1 MKGIFVSYRREDTA
15 GHAGRLFDRLA
26 EHFGKETVFMDVE
39 GIGPGARFAEAI
51 EKAVGGCDVFL
62 AVIGRRWLDCR
73 DRDGRRRLD
82 DPHDFIRLETSSAL
96 ARNVQVI
103 PVLVE
108 GAQLPRRDE
117 LPDEV
122 SALTERQAIELRDTH
137 WNDDIQALIAKLEP
151 GAKPPPPAGQ
161 PTRIAM
167 ATSALLAVAALI
179 LNYYVDPDDVWFAGY
194 LIAGMVTVVLLR
206 LVLESIKGPDQRT
219 GVSTMASAF
228 VLVAIMVVVWGYY
241 SGGIRRAEN
250 PNYVP
255 YILLGFAWVVSSFV
269 TIFSRADKDN
279 RVFVFSV
286 WVVMGL
292 LFLAARLAWAL
303 LAPKLA

>member
-1 MKGIFVSYRREDTA
+1 MKGIFVSYRREDAA

-26 EHFGKETVFMDVE
+26 EHFGKESVFMDVE
-39 GIGPGARFAEAI
+39 GIGPGVRFAEAI

-62 AVIGRRWLDCR
+62 AVIGRSWLDCR

-82 DPHDFIRLETSSAL
+82 DPHDFIRLETRSAL

-108 GAQLPRRDE
+108 GAGMPRKDE

-122 SALTERQAIELRDTH
+122 SALAERQAIELRDTH
-137 WNDDIQALIAKLEP
+137 WNNDIQALIAKLEP
-151 GAKPPPPAGQ
+151 RTRPPAPAGQ
-161 PTRIAM
+161 STRNAM
-167 ATSALLAVAALI
+167 TMSALLAVASLI
-179 LNYYVDPDDVWFAGY
+179 LNFYVDPGDVWFAGY
-194 LIAGMVTVVLLR
+194 LVAGMVTVVLLW
-206 LVLESIKGPDQRT
+206 LVLENIKGPDQRT
-219 GVSTMASAF
+219 GVLTMASAF

-241 SGGIRRAEN
+241 AGGIRRVES

-255 YILLGFAWVVSSFV
+255 YIVLGFAWVVSSFV
-269 TIFSRADKDN
+269 TIFSRADKSN

-286 WVVMGL
+286 WVAMGL
-292 LFLAARLAWAL
+292 FFLAARLAWAL
-303 LAPKLA
+303 LAPGLA